1 VEENLFNSLKKLFQ
15 RKQPKKIFVNVE
27 TAPLSEEQ
35 LKRVTRQNI
44 DISPSQFIVGC
55 GQSVGKQRDHN
66 EDAIFY
72 FSAIFADGNKDTQF
86 GIFVVADG
94 MGGHQFGEVASGSA
108 AKAMGEYLV
117 QKLYFP
123 LFSIES
129 EMPTESLQEI
139 MENGVKN
146 AQNAVVRNAPGG
158 GTTLTAVL
166 ILGEQV
172 TIAHV
177 GDSRLYNIYP
187 DGRMEAMTNDH
198 SLVQRLL
205 ELGQITEKEAEN
217 HPNKNVLYRALGQSE
232 PFKPDIQTSPLP
244 KPGYILI
251 CSDGLWG
258 LVSEDEIFRIISSEE
273 CPSKACSL
281 LVDAANQAGGP
292 DNISAVL
299 IKTYS

>member
-1 VEENLFNSLKKLFQ
+1 MLDAI
-15 RKQPKKIFVNVE
+15 KKIFQKKETQKAFVSVE

-35 LKRVTRQNI
+35 LKRVTRESFEI
-44 DISPSQFIVGC
+44 KPSQYAIGC
-55 GQSVGKQRDHN
+55 AQSVGKQRDHN

-72 FSAIFADGNKDTQF
+72 FNAIFANGEQDTQF
-86 GIFVVADG
+86 GLFIIADG

-123 LFSIES
+123 LFSIDPELPS
-129 EMPTESLQEI
+129 ESLQEMI
-139 MENGVKN
+139 ENGVKN
-146 AQNAVVRNAPGG
+146 AQNAVLRNAPGG

-172 TIAHV
+172 TTAHV
-177 GDSRLYNIYP
+177 GDSRLYSIYP

-198 SLVQRLL
+198 SLVRRLL

-232 PFKPDIQTSPLP
+232 PFKPDVQTIPLP
-244 KPGYILI
+244 KPGYMLI

-258 LVSEDEIFRIISSEE
+258 TVREDEIFRIVSSEDS
-273 CPSKACSL
+273 PSKACSL

-292 DNISAVL
+292 DNISVIL
-299 IKTYS
+299 IKTY